1 MKTLDVVL
9 SCLESISKAIV
20 IALMGAM
27 SLVAFSAVV
36 FRFVLQRP
44 LAWSEEL
51 ARYMMVWVT
60 FAGAG
65 IALSQGRQIGVTLFV
80 DALPSRA
87 RKVALLFAELVALA
101 FLGVAIY
108 QGFRFTWLLRSQT
121 SPAMGISMIL
131 PYSAIPFG
139 CTYMALVV
147 VKKLLSKPDKGLSV
161 QDPGLLDLE
170 GDPR

>member
-1 MKTLDVVL
+1 MRTLDFVL
-9 SCLESISKAIV
+9 SSLESISRAIV
-20 IALMGAM
+20 VALMGAM
-27 SLVAFSAVV
+27 SLVAFFAVV

-80 DALPSRA
+80 DALPPRA
-87 RKVALLFAELVALA
+87 RKAALLLAELIALA
-101 FLGVAIY
+101 FLVVAIY
-108 QGFRFTWLLRSQT
+108 QGLRFTWLLRRQT
-121 SPAMGISMIL
+121 SPAMGISMIV

-139 CTYMALVV
+139 CAYMALVV
-147 VKKLLSKPDKGLSV
+147 VRKLLSRSDRGLSV
-161 QDPGLLDLE
+161 QDPGLADLE
-170 GDPR
+170 EDER